1 MKTDDL
7 EWALELTFTGI
18 HIWKRHSFTSFV
30 LGGHMKGIGSYI
42 HRLRAGIYQFLALRD
57 KNRGR
62 NKEYSRLTCVTG
74 NQQD

>member
-7 EWALELTFTGI
+7 EWALELTFTATAYI
-18 HIWKRHSFTSFV
+18 LDSFMSFV

-42 HRLRAGIYQFLALRD
+42 HRLKAGIYQFLALRH

-62 NKEYSRLTCVTG
+62 NKEYSRLPCVTG

>member
-42 HRLRAGIYQFLALRD
+42 HRLRAGI
-57 KNRGR
+57 
-62 NKEYSRLTCVTG
+62 
-74 NQQD
+74 